1 MCLTGYLVAI
11 NPNYPTPNL
20 LLWFMYLISF
30 ICLFFGFVYF
40 RLKPAKWV
48 ELDDKQKLQYGY
60 FATTMNEVQRKE
72 WLELVAKLN
81 K

>member
-1 MCLTGYLVAI
+1 MSKCD
-11 NPNYPTPNL
+11 P
-20 LLWFMYLISF
+20 
-30 ICLFFGFVYF
+30 LFFGFVYF

-72 WLELVAKLN
+72 WLKLVAKLN